1 MNVSAGLRP
10 TRKPM
15 HRALHRFPFDRR
27 ATVAG
32 LIVAGILIGASLAFA
47 NALWGFEA
55 DALAALLRLSD
66 TPFTVT
72 GEAAGAL
79 GGAVAGGA
87 QFTVP
92 GVASPI
98 PESAA
103 LAGIG
108 AFVVASIV
116 AVRWRRVPVPAKVL
130 WLLFAAIGSATLWYT
145 GFVSGIP
152 PHPVRTLSIGFQRGG
167 LLTMVVAALLFAFE
181 VFPVPGRFRTKA
193 GWLLGLCAFAIA
205 WSIVR
210 MAVVLATAYH
220 IGPWTFLYLHYLAGP
235 VVDFLTIV
243 AFYSFATY
251 GLSKRLEEAMER

>member
-10 TRKPM
+10 VREPL

-27 ATVAG
+27 ATIAG
-32 LIVAGILIGASLAFA
+32 LIVAAMLIAGALVFA

-55 DALAALLRLSD
+55 DALAALLRFSD

-72 GEAAGAL
+72 NEVTAVL
-79 GGAVAGGA
+79 GGAVDGGA

-92 GVASPI
+92 GVAAPI
-98 PESAA
+98 AESAA

-116 AVRWRRVPVPAKVL
+116 AVRWGRVPVPATVL

-145 GFVSGIP
+145 GFVSPVP
-152 PHPVRTLSIGFQRGG
+152 PNPVRTLSIGFQRGG
-167 LLTMVVAALLFAFE
+167 LLTVVVAALLFAFE

-193 GWLLGLCAFAIA
+193 GWLMTLCVFAIA

-251 GLSKRLEEAMER
+251 ALSKRLEEAMAR